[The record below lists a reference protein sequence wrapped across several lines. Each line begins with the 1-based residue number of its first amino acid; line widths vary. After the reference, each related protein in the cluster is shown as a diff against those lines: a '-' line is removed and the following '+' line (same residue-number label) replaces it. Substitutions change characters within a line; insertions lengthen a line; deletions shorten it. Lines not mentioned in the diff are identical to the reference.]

1 MTQANAHTA
10 ANVLLGVAGAVAG
23 YVVLRNPTLRRA
35 AWRAVRIGLTT
46 TIPGYLLRE
55 ATARGARPGSRP
67 RETMTM

>member
-1 MTQANAHTA
+1 MTQANAHAA

-23 YVVLRNPTLRRA
+23 YFVLRNPTLRRA

-55 ATARGARPGSRP
+55 ATGAW
-67 RETMTM
+67 RETGQQAA